1 MILILGYGYSRQTA
15 VSGAYQEMVR
25 TSNLFLLLI
34 QSTEENIDFK
44 KLLQFSG
51 WLEDIF
57 PQTLWPIVWSFYN
70 LKYYNKH
77 KFGNVKTF
85 CSVMS

>member
-44 KLLQFSG
+44 KLLQFSE

-57 PQTLWPIVWSFYN
+57 PQTLWPIV
-70 LKYYNKH
+70 
-77 KFGNVKTF
+77 
-85 CSVMS
+85 